1 MRRQTPTLVLTRV
14 QFYEDCTVGR
24 LSDGHGRLLCM
35 TLEPRWRPPEER
47 RRRASCVVSGIYQV
61 TYGFDSELKYQCWTL
76 TGRTVRVK
84 VRLCFVAKSGSV
96 AAHTNGDILLGYL
109 SPESDVESPFEG
121 LLYRPI
127 EAFER
132 LLAYYVALR
141 ANHGDFCLKVE
152 PNQGP
157 VTLLP
162 AVEAPAII
170 PDLVTLEDYIL
181 QTL

>member
-1 MRRQTPTLVLTRV
+1 MVK
-14 QFYEDCTVGR
+14 
-24 LSDGHGRLLCM
+24 
-35 TLEPRWRPPEER
+35 
-47 RRRASCVVSGIYQV
+47 A
-61 TYGFDSELKYQCWTL
+61 
-76 TGRTVRVK
+76 K

-96 AAHTNGDILLGYL
+96 AAHTNGDMLLGYL
-109 SPESDVESPFEG
+109 SPEGDAERPFEG
-121 LLYRPI
+121 LLYRPV

-132 LLAYYVALR
+132 LLDYYVALR